1 MSARRPIAVLAGAL
15 LLAGCSKPAVEFYRV
30 PREKDPELPAA
41 AATTAPAEGA
51 APFAANGS
59 GMAETPVATAS
70 GAGLHWTA
78 PAGWKAKPLSAM
90 RKGSFAVAGSGG
102 ADADLS
108 ITAFPGDVGGELANV
123 NRWRGQVQLP
133 ALAPADLAARAKQAE
148 AELAAARAQAKEA
161 DAQVRIVEAMSKG
174 GLSAARAQLS
184 GTATSAASAEA
195 QIQAAKAALV
205 RAEAEAARANTD
217 FARAESLRKDEAIPQ
232 AQVDTARANAEAARA
247 AVAQAEAQL
256 AAARDVKRTA
266 QTQIAEAEGRVEQS
280 APIEAQL
287 DAARANAQLAVARAE
302 AADSA
307 LVLAKL
313 QLDYTRIESPT
324 DGRLGRLAVRV
335 GQLVQA
341 GQAVVVVVPSATYA
355 VANFKETQ
363 VGRMHPGQP
372 ATITIDAFPGRTLQ
386 GRVES
391 TSPGTGAR
399 FSLLPAD
406 NASGNFVK
414 VVQRLP
420 VKIDWVNLPGDI
432 TLAAGMSAD
441 VTVDIR

>member
-1 MSARRPIAVLAGAL
+1 
-15 LLAGCSKPAVEFYRV
+15 
-30 PREKDPELPAA
+30 
-41 AATTAPAEGA
+41 
-51 APFAANGS
+51 
-59 GMAETPVATAS
+59 
-70 GAGLHWTA
+70 
-78 PAGWKAKPLSAM
+78 
-90 RKGSFAVAGSGG
+90 
-102 ADADLS
+102 
-108 ITAFPGDVGGELANV
+108 
-123 NRWRGQVQLP
+123 
-133 ALAPADLAARAKQAE
+133 
-148 AELAAARAQAKEA
+148 
-161 DAQVRIVEAMSKG
+161 
-174 GLSAARAQLS
+174 
-184 GTATSAASAEA
+184 
-195 QIQAAKAALV
+195 
-205 RAEAEAARANTD
+205 
-217 FARAESLRKDEAIPQ
+217 
-232 AQVDTARANAEAARA
+232 
-247 AVAQAEAQL
+247 
-256 AAARDVKRTA
+256 
-266 QTQIAEAEGRVEQS
+266 
-280 APIEAQL
+280 
-287 DAARANAQLAVARAE
+287 
-302 AADSA
+302 
-307 LVLAKL
+307 VLAKL

>member
-1 MSARRPIAVLAGAL
+1 MASTASTQAVSEATTEARRSTPARSARPYFVLGA
-15 LLAGCSKPAVEFYRV
+15 
-30 PREKDPELPAA
+30 
-41 AATTAPAEGA
+41 
-51 APFAANGS
+51 
-59 GMAETPVATAS
+59 M
-70 GAGLHWTA
+70 
-78 PAGWKAKPLSAM
+78 
-90 RKGSFAVAGSGG
+90 FAVGAVGYGIVTWLSHGKESTDDAQVE
-102 ADADLS
+102 ADA
-108 ITAFPGDVGGELANV
+108 ITVSARVQGVVRKVSVSDNQPVKKGDALVELD
-123 NRWRGQVQLP
+123 
-133 ALAPADLAARAKQAE
+133 PADLAARAKQAE

-355 VANFKETQ
+355 VANFK
-363 VGRMHPGQP
+363 
-372 ATITIDAFPGRTLQ
+372 
-386 GRVES
+386 
-391 TSPGTGAR
+391 
-399 FSLLPAD
+399 
-406 NASGNFVK
+406 
-414 VVQRLP
+414 
-420 VKIDWVNLPGDI
+420 
-432 TLAAGMSAD
+432 
-441 VTVDIR
+441 